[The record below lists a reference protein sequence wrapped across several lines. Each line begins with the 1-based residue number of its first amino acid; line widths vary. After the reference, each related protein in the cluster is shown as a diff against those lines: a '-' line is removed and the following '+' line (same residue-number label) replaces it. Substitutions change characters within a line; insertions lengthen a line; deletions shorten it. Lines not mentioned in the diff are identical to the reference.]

1 MTAEKI
7 KDTAKLKKVVI
18 LLGARQVGKTTL
30 LKSLF
35 SSDSILWLNGDELD
49 VQNLFATLS
58 AQRFKPYL
66 VHQI

>member
-1 MTAEKI
+1 MIHRMTAEKI

-35 SSDSILWLNGDELD
+35 DSDSEFETD
-49 VQNLFATLS
+49 LFLS
-58 AQRFKPYL
+58 
-66 VHQI
+66 

>member
-1 MTAEKI
+1 MIHRMTAEKI

-35 SSDSILWLNGDELD
+35 SSDSILFE
-49 VQNLFATLS
+49 NLTSSLIMIID
-58 AQRFKPYL
+58 L
-66 VHQI
+66 